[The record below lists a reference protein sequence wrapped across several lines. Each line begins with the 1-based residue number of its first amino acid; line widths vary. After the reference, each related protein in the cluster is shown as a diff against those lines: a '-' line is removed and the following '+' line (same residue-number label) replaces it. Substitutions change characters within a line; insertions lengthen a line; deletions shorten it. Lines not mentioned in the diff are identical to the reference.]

1 MEILKAV
8 FACLTCFCL
17 LGTDGTGK
25 YQNDIKMEAV
35 RHGIPIDIA
44 VRLVAVESSFRPCV
58 ESKAGAIG
66 LAQVLPTT
74 ASIYHPNITKG
85 ELCDPQTNLHIAFSY
100 LEDLVE
106 QYGDWR
112 LALSAYNMGPGNM
125 EKRGYPVTDYARK
138 IYGD

>member
-58 ESKAGAIG
+58 ESKAGAI
-66 LAQVLPTT
+66 
-74 ASIYHPNITKG
+74 
-85 ELCDPQTNLHIAFSY
+85 HIAFSY